1 MAKKNRDIIFKNKR
15 KWMRAR
21 DVIKLKGGDPD
32 DDEKVLVEYKKIG
45 GYFLIHRDPKD
56 YIKKKAKPKTKK
68 KAKKKK

>member
-1 MAKKNRDIIFKNKR
+1 MKKRDRDIIFKNKR

-21 DVIKLKGGDPD
+21 EVIKLKGGDPD

-56 YIKKKAKPKTKK
+56 YRKKKKVKSKTKK
-68 KAKKKK
+68 KKK